1 MVGSYSNNAFGSGF
15 PQPTGMG
22 NGYRRNPASTR
33 QNQIGNGPNPTGAQ
47 TVGPLRTM
55 QHIYGQ
61 EGQLRTMPHIYG
73 QEGQLQQAS
82 GMQPLDT
89 QTAMFNLF
97 NVMKKHR
104 SNVYQPQQEQQYQLT
119 GLPQQ
124 KKTWN
129 VSELDRHLEGDAA
142 DEAMQQQQYPQTP
155 PPQQQTSNVYPLS
168 NAAGAMVDT
177 RSREPLDIADP
188 SSQQAQQQQAA
199 PPQQSGYGA
208 DMPLPTPQEQRRQRA
223 IAPRDPTMTPHNR
236 MALGAKNLTE
246 GDWKTLVDQNL
257 GASAMPA
264 DEEKFLQFVQANSQ
278 FFPTDGQYNMGQM
291 AVSGEDL
298 LEFIMELDPAVGN
311 VYPQQQQQTT
321 EQALM
326 SKGAANLT
334 GEDWSTLVNRTM
346 GGGATQGDR
355 NKFFNFVQENSEFF
369 PTDIP
374 DYEDLLEYI
383 LDLPAPTRQQAPL
396 ELGSN
401 VNPQQAQQPQAQQP
415 RQPSAFSQ
423 AQQAQQPQQ
432 PQQRQLSAFSQALA
446 DSNVNPQPAA
456 TPRQRQMANMRNS
469 ASSTA
474 AGNSYAREI
483 RIAKEMGLDPEKLGL
498 SREGLKQ
505 QKQRQ
510 QSYADRA
517 GTGRGQE
524 FKLPPNQQLLAQKQA
539 MEQNAAQQEAAING
553 SPAYQRAY
561 NGRVKAFGSKGLT
574 DEENAKQQQ
583 NEAELQ
589 QKYEDDL
596 AGMRNDRANREFA
609 MTPGGA
615 QMGRFAKLL
624 AQRGQQPQQGQY
636 QSNVEQPTKNSQDAL
651 KRYYDDGDPATDRNG
666 NSTPT
671 LRSFTNAVG
680 QKMLIKKSDDG
691 RYALTGSGRR
701 TPEDVARIADERQE
715 RLANAS
721 PALQKRA
728 FDTARRRGQP
738 RGNAVSN
745 AMLRKQGLS
754 PEQISNVYAG
764 TQDKETTQL
773 MRQPQSAVGP
783 AVNGLPNGTIGGL
796 PQRVAEHAVK
806 NRDLIANGGAPVDM
820 ATGEPV
826 PPTEEQLY
834 DADLLKSIN
843 VRTDLDAARFMYA
856 MRSEKAQGL
865 QSMTAPE
872 RIRAARTIHSL
883 VMDKIQAAKG
893 AEWSGTGSFLNEINA
908 ADKARIDAAKKVDPT
923 NDEQLLAWIGELQD
937 LKKLTPKQ
945 QKNRWESD
953 QVPTEIPFGTIN

>member
-1 MVGSYSNNAFGSGF
+1 MAGIYGSDVFSQ
-15 PQPTGMG
+15 QPHPTDMG
-22 NGYRRNPASTR
+22 NKYRRNPANTR

-47 TVGPLRTM
+47 TVGQMQPLPGA
-55 QHIYGQ
+55 YGQ
-61 EGQLRTMPHIYG
+61 Q
-73 QEGQLQQAS
+73 GQLQQAS
-82 GMQPLDT
+82 GMQQTIGWQPPNT
-89 QTAMFNLF
+89 QQQLRAMTDMLAR
-97 NVMKKHR
+97 HRR
-104 SNVYQPQQEQQYQLT
+104 SNVFGDTQAYTANGHLPRPAQPQQPKPWYVEVL
-119 GLPQQ
+119 
-124 KKTWN
+124 N
-129 VSELDRHLEGDAA
+129 RHLEGDAA
-142 DEAMQQQQYPQTP
+142 DETRQQQQ
-155 PPQQQTSNVYPLS
+155 QQQ
-168 NAAGAMVDT
+168 
-177 RSREPLDIADP
+177 
-188 SSQQAQQQQAA
+188 QQAQQQQAQQ
-199 PPQQSGYGA
+199 PQQQQQAQQQSEYGA
-208 DMPLPTPQEQRRQRA
+208 EMPLPTPQEQRRQRA

-298 LEFIMELDPAVGN
+298 LEFIMELAPAEGN
-311 VYPQQQQQTT
+311 VNPQQQQQTT

-401 VNPQQAQQPQAQQP
+401 VNPQQAQQ
-415 RQPSAFSQ
+415 
-423 AQQAQQPQQ
+423 QQAQQ

-456 TPRQRQMANMRNS
+456 TPRQRQMADIREQGRIGAGFNS
-469 ASSTA
+469 S
-474 AGNSYAREI
+474 AREM
-483 RIAKEMGLDPEKLGL
+483 RIAQELGI
-498 SREGLKQ
+498 SPAQ
-505 QKQRQ
+505 QQEQRPP
-510 QSYADRA
+510 SYADRA

-609 MTPGGA
+609 MTPGGR
-615 QMGRFAKLL
+615 QMDRFDKLL

-671 LRSFTNAVG
+671 LRSFTNDVG

-701 TPEDVARIADERQE
+701 TPEDVAKIAADRQE
-715 RLANAS
+715 RIANAS

-773 MRQPQSAVGP
+773 MRQPQSAVELRQDRLPGGGRSGP
-783 AVNGLPNGTIGGL
+783 RTEEAG
-796 PQRVAEHAVK
+796 RKVAQLDA
-806 NRDLIANGGAPVDM
+806 I
-820 ATGEPV
+820 ATGAVDPATGLAAAATADQQYTVSLLGDLGFDAPSEV
-826 PPTEEQLY
+826 TAY
-834 DADLLKSIN
+834 DFAQS
-843 VRTDLDAARFMYA
+843 
-856 MRSEKAQGL
+856 MRSAADTM
-865 QSMTAPE
+865 QSLAPDDKLK
-872 RIRAARTIHSL
+872 AARTLHRFIL
-883 VMDKIQAAKG
+883 NKINSSTKGKWSETGDGGWTTGWGSIGKSDSANIEAA
-893 AEWSGTGSFLNEINA
+893 EP
-908 ADKARIDAAKKVDPT
+908 IDPDDDIAV
-923 NDEQLLAWIGELQD
+923 LAWFDKLQA
-937 LKKLTPKQ
+937 KPKQ
-945 QKNRWESD
+945 APVGDGGDARRRFNKSQSK
-953 QVPTEIPFGTIN
+953 